1 MASVHLSYTKEQL
14 QDKVDFDIS
23 KVLDLQALQE
33 MMDEFFKVTKIGFS
47 LIDLNGNVLVGTGW
61 QDICVDFHRKN
72 PQTLK
77 NCLESDLELTK
88 GVKEGEYRVY
98 KCKNGLI
105 DTVTPLFIGGMHVAN
120 IVSGQFFFKGEG
132 DDIDK
137 FAAHAEKYGF
147 DKEAYICAFKNV
159 PRWDKGQVD
168 ALLVFYTKLTHMLSK
183 KGQANLRLSQ
193 LLDEKAKVKKE
204 LEMSQADLKRAQ
216 AVGKIGNWRVLVDG
230 GLFWSDE
237 TYRIFGIPK
246 GTKLTYDV
254 FIEAVYPEDRKYV
267 DCEWQA
273 ALRGKPYDIEHRI
286 VANGR
291 IVWVRE
297 KAELEFKDG
306 NLLGGFGTVQDITK
320 RKQVQL
326 RLQEKTAEL
335 ESTQKKLEE
344 NAVSIEAYAH
354 QMGHLA
360 DERLEKLKQAERL
373 AVIGQTA
380 GMVGHDIRN
389 PLQAMISDVYL
400 LKDELSLM
408 PQCKTKEGVVESLD
422 SIEANIGY
430 INKIVADLQDYARPL
445 KPQYVDINL
454 YELVTNLFRNIVL
467 PGNIDCSIDIA
478 PSFEL
483 KSDDT
488 LVKRILTNIIINAI
502 QAMPNGGKLTI
513 KGCLTDEA
521 VLVVVRDSGVGIPE
535 HVKPKLFTPM
545 LTTKS
550 KGQGLGLAVVKR
562 LVEALNG
569 AISFE
574 SQEGK
579 GTEFTIQLRR

>member
-1 MASVHLSYTKEQL
+1 MASVHLSYTKEQM
-14 QDKVDFDIS
+14 QDKVDLDIS

-98 KCKNGLI
+98 QCRNGLI

-120 IVSGQFFFKGEG
+120 IFSGQFFFKGDG
-132 DDIDK
+132 DNIDK
-137 FAAHAEKYGF
+137 FTAHAEKYGF
-147 DKEAYICAFKNV
+147 DKKAYICAFKNV
-159 PRWDKGQVD
+159 PRWDRSQVD

-183 KGQANLRLSQ
+183 KGLANLRLSQ

-237 TYRIFGIPK
+237 SYRIFGIPK
-246 GTKLTYDV
+246 GTKLTYDK

-267 DCEWQA
+267 DSEWQA
-273 ALRGKPYDIEHRI
+273 ALLGKTYDIEHRI

-291 IVWVRE
+291 IAWVRE

-326 RLQEKTAEL
+326 RLQEKTAQL

-344 NAVSIEAYAH
+344 NAVSIEAYAR
-354 QMGHLA
+354 QMEHLA

-389 PLQAMISDVYL
+389 PLQAMISDIYL
-400 LKDELSLM
+400 LKDELSMM

-454 YELVTNLFRNIVL
+454 YELVTNLFHNINL
-467 PGNIDCSIDIA
+467 PSNIDCSIDIG

-502 QAMPNGGKLTI
+502 QAMPNGGKLNI

-521 VLVVVRDSGVGIPE
+521 VLVVVRDNGVGIPE